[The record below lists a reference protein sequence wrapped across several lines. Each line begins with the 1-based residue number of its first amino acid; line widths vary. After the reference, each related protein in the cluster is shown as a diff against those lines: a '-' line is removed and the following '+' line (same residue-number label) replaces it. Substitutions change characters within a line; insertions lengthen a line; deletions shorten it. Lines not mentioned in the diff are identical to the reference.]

1 MMVQFRTA
9 RPEDI
14 PAMVALSDRVFRKP
28 HQTSMGQAYSLLF
41 SNENA
46 GNMLI
51 AEEDGKIVTVVG
63 LLPSEISIAGCTLRV
78 LSMGSVCTDADYRG
92 KDYAGTLVRMSIEKC
107 EREGVHL
114 LLVSG
119 NRTLYRRNGCYE
131 AGLIRHFTPTAEQ
144 ARHAAE
150 NNNSSQAETVEYD
163 EARDLESMLRL
174 VHNEPVHYV
183 RTKAQFARLIHGAA
197 VFSNSAMNQ
206 HIALRRSNG
215 EALAYVVYGL
225 PGYDATRTPAVIE
238 YAGSDQ
244 AVLELL
250 RDVMERHQL
259 EKLRVPVGGDKAA
272 FGEALAAAGASVRCE
287 PIPGTIRLTDLASVW
302 RSLAP
307 YIHER
312 LGSETAGKLDCTR
325 TADGQY
331 RIAYGEE
338 TLALDARGA
347 LTLLFSGAPWAAGDA
362 LGPLLAS
369 LFPLPFVYTN
379 NLNYV

>member
-1 MMVQFRTA
+1 MVQFRTA

-14 PAMVALSDRVFRKP
+14 PAMVTLSDRVFRKP

-41 SNENA
+41 SKENA

-51 AEEDGKIVTVVG
+51 AEEDNKIVTVVG
-63 LLPSEISIAGCTLRV
+63 LLPSEISVSGCTLRV

-107 EREGVHL
+107 EREGFHL

-131 AGLIRHFTPTAEQ
+131 TGMIRHFTLTAES
-144 ARHAAE
+144 ALKAAAGLDG
-150 NNNSSQAETVEYD
+150 QAETLLYN

-174 VHNEPVHYV
+174 ANNEKVRYV
-183 RTKAQFARLIHGAA
+183 RTKEQFEQLIQSAA

-206 HIALRRSNG
+206 HIAVRRRA
-215 EALAYVVYGL
+215 EETVAYAVYGL
-225 PGYDATRTPAVIE
+225 PGHDPDRTPAVIE

-250 RDVMERHQL
+250 RDIIDRHQL
-259 EKLRVPVGGDKAA
+259 EKLSFPAGGDRGAL
-272 FGEALAAAGASVRCE
+272 GETLAAAGASFRCL
-287 PIPGTIRLTDLASVW
+287 PIPGTIRLIDFAAVW
-302 RSLAP
+302 HSLDP
-307 YIHER
+307 YIRER
-312 LGSETAGKLDCTR
+312 LGPERAEKLTCAR

-331 RIAYGEE
+331 RIACGEE
-338 TLALDARGA
+338 MLSLDARGA
-347 LTLLFSGAPWAAGDA
+347 LTLLFNGAPWDAGET
-362 LGPLLAS
+362 LTPLLAAV
-369 LFPLPFVYTN
+369 FPLPFVYPY